1 MVVENRRRAERQFA
15 IWMGS
20 CLVEGEAPEQWQDC
34 GVFDFAA
41 LGLGMDLHYASA
53 DDLVGRQILVC
64 LPVGPSMDVTLTG
77 AVRNAKGGPDGTC
90 GPASSSSGS
99 RRQSAGWSSSW
110 RAARCTARWCTGPP
124 DLRYDRGLGW

>member
-1 MVVENRRRAERQFA
+1 MVENRRRAERQFA

-41 LGLGMDLHYASA
+41 LGLGMDLHYTDAS
-53 DDLVGRQILVC
+53 DLLGRQILVC

-77 AVRNAKGGPDGTC
+77 AVRNAKGGPDGIVRAGLEFIGLSETER
-90 GPASSSSGS
+90 GVVELLETGTLHSQVVYRPA
-99 RRQSAGWSSSW
+99 
-110 RAARCTARWCTGPP
+110 
-124 DLRYDRGLGW
+124 

>member
-77 AVRNAKGGPDGTC
+77 AVRNAKGGPDGIVRAGLEFIGLSETER
-90 GPASSSSGS
+90 GVVELLESGTMHSQVVYRPA
-99 RRQSAGWSSSW
+99 
-110 RAARCTARWCTGPP
+110 
-124 DLRYDRGLGW
+124 